1 MVVSSAPPD
10 DNKTIQTPFEAK
22 TTYSGTFCS
31 DSFSTNDFVFKS
43 ETSKYLFI
51 SIVGKGVT
59 AITMRCRNQETT
71 ELVVIKVGIDG
82 VNTCSNAEKKILN
95 KIKELGADNYNI
107 VKFYEDFNYKTN
119 PCLVFEELAI
129 DLLMFT
135 EFVVGSGLHLY
146 DIRLIAQ
153 QVLVGLDFLH
163 SNGIVH
169 KDIKPNNI
177 MLVDWSS
184 LKVKLIDMGFTEEI
198 GSMSNFY
205 PNPLI
210 FIPPEGIM
218 RDKPDA
224 SLDMWCLG
232 ITLIYFYLK
241 YFLFDYGTRDKT
253 LAAIVKMLGEPHC
266 SKTFSSWKNVIKKY
280 DPVLKLQS
288 LDDLLEIRPATQDP
302 AEREDLLS
310 FIDFLKAQS
319 GELATVS
326 VRDNPKMKSSPEQS
340 QKPGFQRSKEVSRE
354 NPSRGQSKT
363 VQVQSSK
370 IQAVRP
376 KITPSRT
383 DSKKGTNQKYMGKNR
398 SEFNNTDNLL

>member
-1 MVVSSAPPD
+1 MDHMSNFDSSSSYVLEAHEAMRTYKFMTSERLGASYNFEERETSSCVCQFKYKTLRLKMVVFSSHY
-10 DNKTIQTPFEAK
+10 KLMT
-22 TTYSGTFCS
+22 
-31 DSFSTNDFVFKS
+31 S
-43 ETSKYLFI
+43 ERLGASYNPEE
-51 SIVGKGVT
+51 
-59 AITMRCRNQETT
+59 RETT
-71 ELVVIKVGIDG
+71 SSVL
-82 VNTCSNAEKKILN
+82 
-95 KIKELGADNYNI
+95 
-107 VKFYEDFNYKTN
+107 KFYEDFNYKTN

-310 FIDFLKAQS
+310 FIDFLKQMIVPTPQERITSAAALKHNFITMDHLAVPSERLCKLAQPRPPAP
-319 GELATVS
+319 GWQPGRPLPTPVS
-326 VRDNPKMKSSPEQS
+326 SS
-340 QKPGFQRSKEVSRE
+340 
-354 NPSRGQSKT
+354 
-363 VQVQSSK
+363 
-370 IQAVRP
+370 
-376 KITPSRT
+376 
-383 DSKKGTNQKYMGKNR
+383 M
-398 SEFNNTDNLL
+398 